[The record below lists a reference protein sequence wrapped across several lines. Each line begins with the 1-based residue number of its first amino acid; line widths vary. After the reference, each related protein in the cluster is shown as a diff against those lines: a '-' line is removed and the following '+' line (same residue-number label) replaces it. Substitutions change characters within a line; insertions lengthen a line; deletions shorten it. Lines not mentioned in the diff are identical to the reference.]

1 MPEENEIEQ
10 NETSAKKAKQAEIGQ
25 MVEIK
30 NGEERGKKGKVV
42 VVRDNSVIV
51 EIGMNLKTN
60 QPIKTVIN
68 HKNYKLV
75 K

>member
-1 MPEENEIEQ
+1 LPEKNEIEQ
-10 NETSAKKAKQAEIGQ
+10 NEKPAKKAEIGQ

-51 EIGMNLKTN
+51 EIGMNQKTN